1 MRISVF
7 GLGYVGSVSAACFAA
22 RGHEVVGVDSNPSK
36 VKLVARGE
44 PPVQEPGLP
53 ELLADTV
60 RRGLLT
66 ATEDGELAVRDT
78 DVSLICVGTPS
89 AANGSLDT
97 DALERVLETI
107 GGALRKREGRH
118 TVVIRSTTLPGTCD
132 GLVVPV
138 LERAS
143 GLRAGAD
150 FGVAV
155 NPEFLREGSSVADFN
170 DPGKIVIG
178 ELDASSG
185 DVVASMYEGVPGA
198 VFRVEPRVAEMAK
211 YTDNAFHALK
221 ITFANEIGAACRAFG
236 IDSHELMRITR
247 SDTKLNISTAYL
259 TPGFAF
265 GGSCL
270 PKDLRALLYA
280 TRREDLDLPLL
291 ESILPSNER
300 QLARAVDL
308 VMRSGRKRIGLF
320 GLSFKPETDDLR
332 ESALVELAERLLGKG
347 FDLKIYDPGV
357 SLARLVGANREFIQ
371 THIPHLATLLV
382 DSADEVVEHAE
393 VCVVGADRPETVAAL
408 ARANGREVIDL
419 VRLSNGGGRT
429 DAHTYVG
436 IAW

>member
-7 GLGYVGSVSAACFAA
+7 GLGYVGAVSAGCLAA
-22 RGHEVVGVDSNPSK
+22 RGHEVLGVDSNPTK
-36 VKLVARGE
+36 VELVGRGE
-44 PPVQEPGLP
+44 TPVLEPGLAD
-53 ELLADTV
+53 LLADTHT
-60 RRGLLT
+60 RGLLRST
-66 ATEDGELAVRDT
+66 DDGAQAVHET
-78 DVSLICVGTPS
+78 DVSLVCVGTPS

-97 DALERVLETI
+97 EALERVLETI
-107 GGALRKREGRH
+107 GGALPMVEHRH

-132 GLVVPV
+132 SLVVPA
-138 LERAS
+138 LEHAS
-143 GLRAGAD
+143 GLDAGSD

-178 ELDASSG
+178 EVDPSSG
-185 DVVASMYEGVPGA
+185 DAVASMYDGVPGT
-198 VFRVEPRVAEMAK
+198 VFRVQPRVAEMAK

-236 IDSHELMRITR
+236 IDSHELMHIMC
-247 SDTKLNISTAYL
+247 SDTKLNISAAYL

-280 TRREDLDLPLL
+280 TRHEDVELPLL

-300 QLARAVDL
+300 HLARVVDL
-308 VMRSGRKRIGLF
+308 VTRSGRRRVGLF
-320 GLSFKPETDDLR
+320 GLSFKPGTDDLR

-357 SLARLVGANREFIQ
+357 SMAQLVGGNREFIQ
-371 THIPHLATLLV
+371 AHIPHLSTLLT
-382 DSADEVVEHAE
+382 DSPEEVVQHAE
-393 VCVVGADRPETVAAL
+393 VCVVGAGRPETIDAL

-419 VRLSNGGGRT
+419 VRLPGTGGRS
-429 DAHTYVG
+429 DRHTYIG